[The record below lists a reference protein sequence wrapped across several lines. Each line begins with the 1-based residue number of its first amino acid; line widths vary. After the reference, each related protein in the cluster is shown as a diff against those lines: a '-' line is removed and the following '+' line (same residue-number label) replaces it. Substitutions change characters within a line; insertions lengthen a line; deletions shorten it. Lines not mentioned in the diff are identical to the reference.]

1 MKKTIEETLNKLRNI
16 AENFQNKE
24 LKEVSLDLINKIEKC
39 KDTKMQLVMINLWK
53 ETIKI
58 STSDKE
64 K

>member
-39 KDTKMQLVMINLWK
+39 KICY
-53 ETIKI
+53 
-58 STSDKE
+58 
-64 K
+64 